1 MNEKEYGRLLKDA
14 SVQVKKAGTLLLEQV
29 HNDMIRKKAPKDFV
43 TDIDAMV
50 QETLQQGLHS
60 LAPEIQFM
68 GEEKDN
74 SDLDLSKPTWILD
87 PVDGTLN
94 LIHGFRHSAISLAL
108 AVQKE
113 VVLGIVYNPF
123 SDEMFTAVKGEGSFL
138 NGSPIHV
145 SGCMELS
152 EAVCLVGTNPAYRK
166 NSEQVFSRIR
176 RLYENSVDIRR
187 MGSAALDLCY
197 VACGRADC
205 YVEEGLFPWDYA
217 AGILLVKEAGGKVS
231 DLQGEEVRIDSN
243 WGHVT
248 ISNGMLHDRL
258 LQLV

>member
-1 MNEKEYGRLLKDA
+1 MNEKSYSQLLKDA

-43 TDIDAMV
+43 TDIDTMV

-108 AVQKE
+108 SVQKE

-123 SDEMFTAVKGEGSFL
+123 SNEMFTAVRGKGAFL

-145 SGCMELS
+145 SGCTEFS

-166 NSEQVFSRIR
+166 NSEQVFARIQ

-217 AGILLVKEAGGKVS
+217 AGILIVKEAGGKVT

-243 WGHVT
+243 WGHVA
-248 ISNGMLHDRL
+248 ISNGILHDRL

>member
-1 MNEKEYGRLLKDA
+1 M
-14 SVQVKKAGTLLLEQV
+14 
-29 HNDMIRKKAPKDFV
+29 
-43 TDIDAMV
+43 
-50 QETLQQGLHS
+50 
-60 LAPEIQFM
+60 
-68 GEEKDN
+68 
-74 SDLDLSKPTWILD
+74 
-87 PVDGTLN
+87 
-94 LIHGFRHSAISLAL
+94 
-108 AVQKE
+108 
-113 VVLGIVYNPF
+113 VLGIVYNPF
-123 SDEMFTAVKGEGSFL
+123 SNEMFTAVRGKGAFL

-145 SGCMELS
+145 SGCTELS

-166 NSEQVFSRIR
+166 NSEQVFARIQ

-217 AGILLVKEAGGKVS
+217 AGILIVKEAGGKVT

-248 ISNGMLHDRL
+248 ISNGILHDRL

>member
-1 MNEKEYGRLLKDA
+1 MNEKDYSQLLTDA
-14 SVQVKKAGTLLLEQV
+14 SEQVKKAGRILLEQLKS
-29 HNDMIRKKAPKDFV
+29 DMIRKKAPKDFV
-43 TDIDAMV
+43 TDIDTTV
-50 QETLQQGLHS
+50 QETLQQGLRN

-123 SDEMFTAVKGEGSFL
+123 SDEMFTAVKGEGAFL
-138 NGSPIHV
+138 NGSLIHV

-217 AGILLVKEAGGKVS
+217 AGILIVKEAGGTVT

-243 WGHVT
+243 WGNVT